1 MVVMWSC
8 GVWVAGCGS
17 LAPRPPGSKLVVDQ
31 QLVVDLLAVN
41 WILNPRPPGSRYQA
55 KVLDFLRARAYTH
68 IMSTQTERI
77 VQEAATQAE
86 SGPICP
92 PLMMVEESLNA
103 LATATTLPSYV
114 RTRNVREQFLHAFE
128 LIGGIPRLAHWAH
141 QNPDKFF
148 PLYSKLI
155 PAQVTGAD
163 GGAIKIELSWL
174 NSRDTS
180 GRSLPQTIDVE
191 PINGQT

>member
-17 LAPRPPGSKLVVDQ
+17 LAPRPPGSKLVVESLQYQTDDFQ
-31 QLVVDLLAVN
+31 TDDFPLL
-41 WILNPRPPGSRYQA
+41 IPRPSVYSYP
-55 KVLDFLRARAYTH
+55 
-68 IMSTQTERI
+68 MSTQTERI